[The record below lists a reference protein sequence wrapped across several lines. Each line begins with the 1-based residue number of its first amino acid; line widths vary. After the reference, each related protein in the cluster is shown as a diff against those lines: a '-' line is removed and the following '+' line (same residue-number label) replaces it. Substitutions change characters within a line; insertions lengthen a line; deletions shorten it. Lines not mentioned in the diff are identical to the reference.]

1 MEKMWFSIKN
11 KTEDSKDVD
20 IYIYDEIGSHDVN
33 AKAFIEE
40 LKKYKGKTLN
50 IHINS
55 LGGEVFD
62 GMAIANAIKSHN
74 APTNTFIEGICASIS
89 TIVALASDK
98 VYMSENSL
106 FMIHNAWGGSMGVAK
121 DLRKQADILEKIS
134 NEIANVYIKRTNLS
148 KDKIQAMMEEETW
161 LTATESIEA
170 GFVDELT
177 EALKMVAQ
185 YDVSKFKNITEEK
198 INLILN
204 KKSKEIMS
212 KNSEDKSILEKI
224 KNIFAESSDIT
235 PKALEEEEEIEQEE
249 EKIEDAEEMPDW
261 YKKTYEEM
269 KDRVQNLE
277 DAVADLKEDK
287 ENAKAELVDALGQ
300 LETSNETIV
309 AMGTEMAK
317 LGATPT
323 HLSPQSDPS
332 PVKVENKVDANTDS
346 FNALADLLKSK

>member
-1 MEKMWFSIKN
+1 
-11 KTEDSKDVD
+11 
-20 IYIYDEIGSHDVN
+20 
-33 AKAFIEE
+33 
-40 LKKYKGKTLN
+40 
-50 IHINS
+50 
-55 LGGEVFD
+55 
-62 GMAIANAIKSHN
+62 
-74 APTNTFIEGICASIS
+74 
-89 TIVALASDK
+89 
-98 VYMSENSL
+98 
-106 FMIHNAWGGSMGVAK
+106 
-121 DLRKQADILEKIS
+121 
-134 NEIANVYIKRTNLS
+134 
-148 KDKIQAMMEEETW
+148 
-161 LTATESIEA
+161 
-170 GFVDELT
+170 
-177 EALKMVAQ
+177 
-185 YDVSKFKNITEEK
+185 
-198 INLILN
+198 
-204 KKSKEIMS
+204 MS

-261 YKKTYEEM
+261 YKKTYEEL

-323 HLSPQSDPS
+323 NLSPKSDPS